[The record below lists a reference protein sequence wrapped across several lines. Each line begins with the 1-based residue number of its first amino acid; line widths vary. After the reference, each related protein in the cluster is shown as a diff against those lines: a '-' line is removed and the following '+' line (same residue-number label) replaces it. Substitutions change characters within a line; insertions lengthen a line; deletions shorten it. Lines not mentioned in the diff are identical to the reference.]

1 MRVSKI
7 SERYANAIF
16 QLAKEHNVHEKVNDD
31 MVYLDQ
37 LCETVKE
44 FNLFLKSPL
53 INKSK
58 KLKIVAKLFDNKV
71 QKVTCSF
78 IKLMINKNR
87 ESYLVSIAKYYQE
100 LFLIDMGIKKA
111 YVQSAVPLSENNKNE
126 LIKLL
131 GNISD
136 LKIDLQ
142 ETVNPDLIGG
152 FVVDIDDYE
161 INQSLKNKLK
171 IIKKE
176 LSKNLY
182 LKDF

>member
-16 QLAKEHNVHEKVNDD
+16 QLAKEHNVHKQVNDD
-31 MVYLDQ
+31 MVYVDE
-37 LCETVKE
+37 LCENVKE
-44 FNLFLKSPL
+44 FNQLLKSPL
-53 INKSK
+53 IVKSK
-58 KLKIVAKLFDNKV
+58 KLKVIAKLFDGKV
-71 QKVTCSF
+71 HKLTCSF

-87 ESYLVSIAKYYQE
+87 ESYLSSIAKYYQE

-111 YVQSAVPLSENNKNE
+111 YVQSAVPLSEDNKNE
-126 LIKLL
+126 LVKLL
-131 GNISD
+131 GNVSD

-142 ETVNPDLIGG
+142 ETINPDLIGG

-171 IIKKE
+171 TIKKE

>member
-7 SERYANAIF
+7 SERYANAVF
-16 QLAKEHNVHEKVNDD
+16 QLAKEHNIHKQVNDD
-31 MVYLDQ
+31 MVYVDE

-58 KLKIVAKLFDNKV
+58 KLKIAEKLFDSKV
-71 QKVTCSF
+71 QKMTYSF

-87 ESYLVSIAKYYQE
+87 ESYLCSIAKYYQE
-100 LFLIDMGIKKA
+100 LFMIDMGIKKA
-111 YVQSAVPLSENNKNE
+111 YVQSAVPLSEDNKNE

-142 ETVNPDLIGG
+142 ETINPDLIGG

-161 INQSLKNKLK
+161 INQSLENKLRT
-171 IIKKE
+171 IKKE